1 MSFVV
6 MLITRFICG
15 LNKCYRFSCCSQ
27 KLNLFLHNNMDSTKR
42 QNEDSHSEDAEV
54 SKKLKTDNE
63 VLNKVFENSNRVRK
77 PKKIVLLLSYLG
89 KDFYGLQRNQNVNT
103 VEEELLKALLK
114 ANIILEDEFNHPK
127 TMKFQR
133 AARTDKG
140 VSAVRNIVSLKIPIK
155 EICETLPQKINQ
167 YLPPEVRVVAYK
179 RVTQAF
185 DAKIACD
192 ARTYSYMLPTFAFAP
207 NVEGSSEE
215 YRITDERVQEV
226 NVFLKSFLGTH
237 NYYNFTSGRL
247 PGDPSCKRYMM
258 SCECSSPFESSGIEF
273 TVIQVKGQSFMLH
286 QIRKMV
292 GLAIAY
298 MRNLTG
304 EDILKK
310 TWENE
315 RIDIPKA
322 PGLGL
327 MLEELHYDWY
337 DTKYGSD
344 GIHEPLKWDQYKDV
358 IETFKKEKICANI
371 AKTERE
377 EKSMLQ
383 WLQTLPHHSYDVR
396 DAGPPSMLPPKLVQA
411 NQQNALNV
419 ISTDVV
425 DKETELVKDCDKA
438 SELVNAGEKV
448 TELVEENEKI
458 SMNIDIS
465 DVNSDLSRKINESEI
480 KCES

>member
-258 SCECSSPFESSGIEF
+258 SS
-273 TVIQVKGQSFMLH
+273 
-286 QIRKMV
+286 
-292 GLAIAY
+292 
-298 MRNLTG
+298 
-304 EDILKK
+304 
-310 TWENE
+310 
-315 RIDIPKA
+315 

-438 SELVNAGEKV
+438 SESVNAGEKV
-448 TELVEENEKI
+448 TGLVEENKKI